1 MSTSLPGTF
10 LPRHGV
16 QLTSSPQVRGTRG
29 SSSTTL
35 AEYSFSKGKL
45 NDINNRLDAIGVE
58 SVLESLKLPRIVV
71 IGNQGSGK
79 SSLIEAI
86 AKISLPQA
94 KGTTTRCPMEIILKT
109 EVHEGPKYRVS
120 LKIKFQPD
128 GTPLVNIKSDEFA
141 STKSPDEL
149 RHIIKCAQ
157 LAILNPTKGK
167 EEFLALEEQQ
177 CESYQSCLA
186 LSKNVVVL
194 EVTSAE
200 SDITLYDLPSIIS
213 HVGKVAIYFG
223 SGITNCVFR
232 KKTRCI
238 LRWCKNLRLNMQNQT
253 RA

>member
-10 LPRHGV
+10 PPRHGV
-16 QLTSSPQVRGTRG
+16 QVTSSPQVGGTRG

-58 SVLESLKLPRIVV
+58 GVLESLKLPRIVV

-120 LKIKFQPD
+120 LKIKFLPD
-128 GTPLVNIKSDEFA
+128 GTPLVNSKSDEFA
-141 STKSPDEL
+141 SAKSPDEL
-149 RHIIKCAQ
+149 RRIVKCAQ

-186 LSKNVVVL
+186 FSKNVVVL
-194 EVTSAE
+194 EVTDAE
-200 SDITLYDLPSIIS
+200 SDITLYDLPGIIS
-213 HVGKVAIYFG
+213 HVEKVSISVAVLLTVCLERRQEVY
-223 SGITNCVFR
+223 
-232 KKTRCI
+232 
-238 LRWCKNLRLNMQNQT
+238 
-253 RA
+253 